1 MRFALPLIFAAA
13 ALRLAA
19 VELPYA
25 NEATRELL
33 LRALHDR
40 DRIQRIRA
48 VEALMDAGDPR
59 NAAPI
64 AEIARTDAVPAVRD
78 QAASSAAPPP
88 ISDAAFVPRPA
99 PPPEAYT
106 FTQPDPRLR
115 REARLRAL
123 RDDPSFVS
131 DFRPLLDDPDY
142 FVRRAVSEETVRRRG
157 TAVAPQWRELFAS
170 TNTDLRVEAA
180 WAAGELRDAP
190 SEPPLIECLS
200 SPSER
205 LRLLAVSALARV
217 GGDATRAALP
227 MALER
232 AEDATREALIPLA
245 VGLKASAAL
254 PNLRAI
260 AQNSAMPILLRA
272 SALDA
277 LGALADPAAKEVVL
291 ANLRNFSPAT
301 ALLRERAAAASAILG
316 LTEALPI
323 LRRLACDKAIAIPML
338 GPAFDVDATRIACV
352 NALARLGGAA
362 AIQAIAS
369 HACLEESSE
378 EVRKAVAEAMT
389 SVTGIPYAWRRSV
402 GFRSWF
408 LRSLAPEEMPPDLA
422 ANLKMPPVFPSSAK
436 PQ

>member
-1 MRFALPLIFAAA
+1 MIFAAA

-64 AEIARTDAVPAVRD
+64 AEIARTDAVPAVRN

-260 AQNSAMPILLRA
+260 AHQPPPEGAHRSLDVHGDPDQPHRLL
-272 SALDA
+272 
-277 LGALADPAAKEVVL
+277 V
-291 ANLRNFSPAT
+291 
-301 ALLRERAAAASAILG
+301 
-316 LTEALPI
+316 
-323 LRRLACDKAIAIPML
+323 
-338 GPAFDVDATRIACV
+338 
-352 NALARLGGAA
+352 
-362 AIQAIAS
+362 AIQSTRPGPLPRGRLVHGRIRWPAPD
-369 HACLEESSE
+369 HRRRRDLE
-378 EVRKAVAEAMT
+378 
-389 SVTGIPYAWRRSV
+389 
-402 GFRSWF
+402 
-408 LRSLAPEEMPPDLA
+408 PDPLFGSA
-422 ANLKMPPVFPSSAK
+422 AGL
-436 PQ
+436 